1 MESQTESSDSN
12 QDSLP
17 KNKNEEQ
24 KIVDGIVDNAQD
36 QDQSDPT
43 GSESTQQLS
52 KRMQRKMRKRE
63 QWLANLPAK
72 RAKEREKCKQ
82 KRQAAR
88 ANNEILPS
96 RKKLKE
102 CTMASSSCKVRVC
115 IDLDFDDLMNPRDLG
130 KCVKQMMRCY
140 TLNRRTEN
148 PMQLYFTS
156 FNGKSEQEM
165 SKNNGYINW
174 DVHFDKRTYTDVF
187 SKDDIV
193 YLSSESDN
201 IITNLDDSKVY
212 IIGGL
217 VDHNAYKGLCHR
229 LAEEKKVAH
238 AQLPISEFLDLKS
251 RKVLTIDHV
260 FEILLGVS
268 QGLSWRDAFLKVL
281 PTRKGAV
288 IKEESVTEA
297 AKEEKADEAP
307 FTEENSIETKTD
319 ASNSE
324 DSCIDTKN
332 TCNNGSLEK

>member
-1 MESQTESSDSN
+1 MDEMEIQTELSDSN
-12 QDSLP
+12 QVPLLKDT
-17 KNKNEEQ
+17 EQ
-24 KIVDGIVDNAQD
+24 ESGNSNGASNDVQD
-36 QDQSDPT
+36 QDLAESNSSDT
-43 GSESTQQLS
+43 SQQLS
-52 KRMQRKMRKRE
+52 KRMQRKIRKRE

-72 RAKEREKCKQ
+72 RAKEREKYKL

-88 ANNEILPS
+88 ANNEVLPS

-102 CTMASSSCKVRVC
+102 CTMANSSCKVRD
-115 IDLDFDDLMNPRDLG
+115 IG

-165 SKNNGYINW
+165 NKNNGYMNW
-174 DVHFDKRTYTDVF
+174 DVHFEKNAYTDVF
-187 SKDDIV
+187 SKDEII

-201 IITNLDDSKVY
+201 IISDLDDTKVY

-217 VDHNAYKGLCHR
+217 VDHNAHKGLCHR
-229 LAEEKKVAH
+229 LAEEKKIAH

-268 QGLSWRDAFLKVL
+268 QGLSWKDAFLKVL
-281 PTRKGAV
+281 PQRKGAIV
-288 IKEESVTEA
+288 K
-297 AKEEKADEAP
+297 
-307 FTEENSIETKTD
+307 EENSSDTCTD
-319 ASNSE
+319 VKNSE
-324 DSCIDTKN
+324 NACIN
-332 TCNNGSLEK
+332 TENTFTHKELSALSEVNKIEVEEKLSET